1 MGISVTICSIMA
13 FVYRRHIPH
22 MIGMTAAM
30 GVGMSVGLTIGVLLG
45 VTLQGNLLTSTLLAM
60 VFGAL
65 AGLLIGVS
73 FGTLAVLDGGM
84 SGLMAGMMGAMLGEM
99 LSLVDAVLLIKIL
112 LSASLCITFIVL
124 LMFQKNKQDDEHA
137 SLKWILRPITTFFIL
152 FLLFIGIEQIKV
164 SSDTSHVERD
174 HHQNHSSAESPIP
187 NMTIDV
193 VTSGLH
199 YYPNQITVKRLQ
211 SVELQ
216 LINND
221 NIDHDLEFL
230 RIPHKEAQPNSDSVI
245 HVHAKP
251 KSTSTLSFTPI
262 LEGVYEFY
270 CTIPGH
276 KEGGMVGTLIVN

>member
-1 MGISVTICSIMA
+1 MGISVIMCSILG
-13 FVYRRHIPH
+13 FVYRRHIPN
-22 MIGMTAAM
+22 MTGMTAAM
-30 GVGMSVGLTIGVLLG
+30 GVGMSVGLTMGVLLG
-45 VTLQGNLLTSTLLAM
+45 VTLQDNLLTSTLLAM
-60 VFGAL
+60 VIGAL

-73 FGTLAVLDGGM
+73 LSTLAVLDGGL

-99 LSLVDAVLLIKIL
+99 LSLADAVLLIKIL
-112 LSASLCITFIVL
+112 LSASLCITFIVV
-124 LMFQKNKQDDEHA
+124 LMFLKNKQKDEHA
-137 SLKWILRPITTFFIL
+137 SLKWLFRPVITFCIII
-152 FLLFIGIEQIKV
+152 LLFIGIDQIKV
-164 SSDTSHVERD
+164 SSDTSHVERNK
-174 HHQNHSSAESPIP
+174 HQNHSSAESPIP

-193 VTSGLH
+193 VTSDLH
-199 YYPNQITVKRLQ
+199 YYPNEITVKRLE

-221 NIDHDLEFL
+221 DIDHDLEFL
-230 RIPHKEAQPNSDSVI
+230 RIPHKEAEPNSDSII

-251 KSTSTLSFTPI
+251 RSRSTLTFTPL